1 MKLALWMTTLLA
13 TACGDSVFGPPTE
26 ATCPPD
32 STLTYESFG
41 QAFMEKYCTSCHAE
55 DLRGTERNGAPS
67 FHDFDTLFGIRA
79 VSDHI
84 DETAGAGPA
93 ATNTGMPP
101 EECPSTPGGPLNR
114 DCPKPTLAERKQ
126 LANWIAC
133 GMPADA
139 DLNQ

>member
-1 MKLALWMTTLLA
+1 MMRALLFASLLA
-13 TACGDSVFGPPTE
+13 AACSDSVFGPPTE
-26 ATCPPD
+26 TVCAPD

-41 QAFMEKYCTSCHAE
+41 KPFMEKYCTSCHAE
-55 DLRGTERNGAPS
+55 DLRGVQRNGAPS
-67 FHDFDTLFGIRA
+67 FHDFDTLFGVRA

-126 LANWIAC
+126 LAVWIAC
-133 GMPADA
+133 GMPSENP
-139 DLNQ
+139 DL